1 MTTKEELEL
10 IQKNKDLEFKQKQA
24 ELAEQE
30 EAMHDDDYSNWTPA
44 KKQATVDPREQQL
57 DALANI
63 MATSNQN
70 LFQQYNANIQGQMQM
85 GGFIAELDEDEIER
99 YRKGGYIIEELD

>member
-1 MTTKEELEL
+1 
-10 IQKNKDLEFKQKQA
+10 
-24 ELAEQE
+24 
-30 EAMHDDDYSNWTPA
+30 MHDDDYSNWTPA
-44 KKQATVDPREQQL
+44 KKQAVVDPREQQL
-57 DALANI
+57 EALANI

-70 LFQQYNANIQGQMQM
+70 LFQQYNANLQGQMQT